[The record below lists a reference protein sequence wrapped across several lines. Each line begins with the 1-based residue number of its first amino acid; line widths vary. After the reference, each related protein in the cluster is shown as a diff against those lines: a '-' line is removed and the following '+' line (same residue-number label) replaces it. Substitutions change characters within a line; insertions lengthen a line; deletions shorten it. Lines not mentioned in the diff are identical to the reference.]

1 MSIFINGRGFAGKE
15 AATSD
20 EHLTPRPSK
29 QALKETRGKER
40 LEERDMLYMKE
51 HPAYSVSQT

>member
-40 LEERDMLYMKE
+40 LEERDMLYM
-51 HPAYSVSQT
+51 